1 MRRGGSWRSGCRGAR
16 GGGRAG
22 RGGGGGWGGGG
33 GAAAG
38 GGGGADGNYKY
49 KITNASL
56 NGKGTVTLVS
66 VVKKTKTVVV
76 PDTIKLGGKTFKVTA
91 IGKAAF
97 KKNVKVTKVTLGKTV
112 KTIGAKAF
120 YGCKK
125 LRTVEIK
132 KKQMTLK
139 TDESNEYKRT
149 NTKMTVK
156 VKSKKLKRYKTILLK
171 RGVSKKAVIKK

>member
-1 MRRGGSWRSGCRGAR
+1 MWTFSQAKVVIMGIGNYSGTQTKYFDIT
-16 GGGRAG
+16 
-22 RGGGGGWGGGG
+22 
-33 GAAAG
+33 AAVGKIYAN
-38 GGGGADGNYKY
+38 GNYKY

-97 KKNVKVTKVTLGKTV
+97 KKNVKVTKVTLGKNV

-125 LRTVEIK
+125 RLRSLCSECIYRDIRLANISSLCREHARLRRRISWWTPR
-132 KKQMTLK
+132 MTM
-139 TDESNEYKRT
+139 R
-149 NTKMTVK
+149 
-156 VKSKKLKRYKTILLK
+156 
-171 RGVSKKAVIKK
+171 